1 MRGVLYDHT
10 SELEHARFL
19 KCFYIDGDRDGYG
32 RAEVLVSEGSGQWE
46 GDQGVDLAVFIKGN
60 FRGRSRVGTR
70 AAAQG
75 APCSMWGKRTSFP
88 GTVLK

>member
-1 MRGVLYDHT
+1 MRGVLYDHK

-46 GDQGVDLAVFIKGN
+46 GDQGVDLAVFN
-60 FRGRSRVGTR
+60 
-70 AAAQG
+70 
-75 APCSMWGKRTSFP
+75 
-88 GTVLK
+88 